1 MRVCEADLAAGRIY
15 SARGSQMG
23 QGPPARLQPRR
34 EDGGLIG
41 GASLKPDQ
49 FVDIINAANQE

>member
-1 MRVCEADLAAGRIY
+1 
-15 SARGSQMG
+15 MG

-49 FVDIINAANQE
+49 FVDTINAANQE